1 VAKETFSKVDHFIWK
16 ILWQWACRR
25 HPNKPYRWIKDR
37 YFKSEGLRNWVFG
50 TMVKTEDGD
59 VKMVKLVNA
68 SDTPIRRHIKIKA
81 EANPFNPAWEEYF
94 ESRLSLQMK
103 ESLRGKNKLLIL
115 WYMQEGICPNC
126 TEKITKETGWNLHYI
141 QSKTDGGKSNV
152 FNLMILHPNC
162 HRQMHS
168 REKKVATGS
177 RQTGFIE
184 A

>member
-1 VAKETFSKVDHFIWK
+1 M
-16 ILWQWACRR
+16 
-25 HPNKPYRWIKDR
+25 
-37 YFKSEGLRNWVFG
+37 FG
-50 TMVKTEDGD
+50 TMVKAEDGD
-59 VKMVKLVNA
+59 VKLVKLVNA

-81 EANPFNPAWEEYF
+81 EANPFNPDWEEYF
-94 ESRLSLQMK
+94 EESFGLQMR
-103 ESLRGKNKLLIL
+103 ENLRGKNTLLIL

-141 QSKTDGGKSNV
+141 QRKTDGGKSNV
-152 FNLMILHPNC
+152 FNLMILHPKC

-177 RQTGFIE
+177 GQTGFIE